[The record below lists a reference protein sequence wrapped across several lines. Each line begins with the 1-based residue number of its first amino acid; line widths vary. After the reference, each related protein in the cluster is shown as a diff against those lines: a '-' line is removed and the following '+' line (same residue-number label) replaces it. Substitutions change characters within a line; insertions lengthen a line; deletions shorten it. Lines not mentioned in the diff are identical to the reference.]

1 MKQGPSIAA
10 RMTVPGS
17 APTASGA
24 TPGAVKKIWRN
35 DPVLARIGG
44 LIDLDAGDLRSLRA
58 VIETELTVTKRR
70 DLVLDGYEF
79 CKLCFVKDGFAA
91 RYKLL
96 RNGKRQIVNFVLP
109 GDVIGLPGSF
119 LNRAVN
125 SVVAVSDMTLQ
136 ICSLQAFVDLCYR
149 QPKFGLL
156 LGWLAAQEAAYCAEH
171 VIDVGRRS
179 PTERLAH
186 LLLEIHSRL
195 AQVGLADDYAFTLP
209 FMQELM
215 SDALGLSVPHLNRT
229 LGKLR
234 AERLIAVN
242 ERHVAFID
250 LKALQMLAQFQPAEP
265 VRIPLPEA
273 FAIN

>member
-1 MKQGPSIAA
+1 MTAPA
-10 RMTVPGS
+10 RTS
-17 APTASGA
+17 TASPAA
-24 TPGAVKKIWRN
+24 TGAVNRIWRD
-35 DPVLARIGG
+35 DPVLARIGS
-44 LIDLDAGDLRSLRA
+44 LIDLDAADLRSLRA

-125 SVVAVSDMTLQ
+125 SVVAVTDMTLQ
-136 ICSLQAFVDLCYR
+136 ICSLQAYVDLSYR

-156 LGWLAAQEAAYCAEH
+156 LGWLAAQEAAHCAEH
-171 VIDVGRRS
+171 VIDVGRRA
-179 PTERLAH
+179 PIERLAH

-195 AQVGLADDYAFTLP
+195 ALVGLADPYAFTLP
-209 FMQELM
+209 FTQELM

-265 VRIPLPEA
+265 ARVPLPEA
-273 FAIN
+273 IAIN

>member
-1 MKQGPSIAA
+1 MKQGPSFAT
-10 RMTVPGS
+10 RMTAPARTSTGVP
-17 APTASGA
+17 AA
-24 TPGAVKKIWRN
+24 TGAVKKIWRN
-35 DPVLARIGG
+35 DPVLARIGS
-44 LIDLDAGDLRSLRA
+44 LIDLDAADLRSLRA

-119 LNRAVN
+119 LNRAAN
-125 SVVAVSDMTLQ
+125 SVVAVTAMTLQ
-136 ICSLQAFVDLCYR
+136 ICSLQTYVDLCYR

-171 VIDVGRRS
+171 VIDVGRRA

-195 AQVGLADDYAFTLP
+195 ALVGLADTCAFTLP
-209 FMQELM
+209 FTQEMM

-250 LKALQMLAQFQPAEP
+250 LEALQMLAQFQPAEP
-265 VRIPLPEA
+265 ARVPLPDA
-273 FAIN
+273 IAIN